1 MRADSCWQWTVF
13 LMSGLHRGQWS
24 SVARSDPNCGRFCW
38 QNWGLSGRIKPMLW
52 DRIGLNY
59 LIISR
64 FRERTSQPI
73 SLRIQVAK
81 KRVCEC
87 LKWIL
92 VVKHQRHR
100 CHFKEQHP
108 VKRDWK
114 ITAWIPIIDWAVLVK
129 SEKLSAVYSLQ
140 FAVKNSNG
148 NSLLAAQ
155 CRGGT

>member
-13 LMSGLHRGQWS
+13 LMSHLHRGQWS
-24 SVARSDPNCGRFCW
+24 SVARSDPNRGRFCW
-38 QNWGLSGRIKPMLW
+38 QNWGLSERIKPILW

-64 FRERTSQPI
+64 FRERTSQLI
-73 SLRIQVAK
+73 SRSKNTSGQEARLWMSKMDTSCQTSKAPV
-81 KRVCEC
+81 
-87 LKWIL
+87 
-92 VVKHQRHR
+92 

-140 FAVKNSNG
+140 FAVKNSSG
-148 NSLLAAQ
+148 NSLLAAL
-155 CRGGT
+155 